1 MRKFTAKILVSA
13 FVFTFLTSLEVFA
26 QPKPTVSTPI
36 DIAQALNIKIS
47 GGATFVFQGTSKDNV
62 GKHNDGSNTLI
73 WVGDLKLE
81 KFLKNKGKVGICF
94 KGGNGNGL
102 SKTVLT
108 YANVNA
114 VSDPTFNGE
123 LEPAKVTDLYYQQSC
138 LNDKLTISFGK
149 LNFTSYFTGNRY
161 SKDKNAQFITSIF
174 SGDKIIEAPPQ
185 RVALNLCYVLSDK
198 FDLSYGYFT
207 TKVEHIDTDGVNA
220 VQINYKPSKNGNYKV
235 YVWGNNSVHYFCKN
249 LNKKSGTYGLGISAE
264 QEVCKNVGVFGRVS
278 FKDPSVATVKKSSE
292 PVKPSD
298 INITPTL
305 SWDIGIQID
314 GSIWSRKT
322 DALGFAIGQMY
333 GSSDYKVKTDYVN
346 GAETEFEL
354 YYRFGINKH
363 LGITP
368 AIQYFIKP
376 KGGNTDL
383 SNNVLVAGIRTRFDF

>member
-13 FVFTFLTSLEVFA
+13 FVLTFLAYLETFA
-26 QPKPTVSTPI
+26 QTTVPTPI

-62 GKHNDGSNTLI
+62 GKPNDGSNTLI
-73 WVGDLKLE
+73 YVGDLKLE
-81 KFLKNKGKVGICF
+81 KFFKNGKLGICF
-94 KGGNGNGL
+94 KGGNGDGL

-114 VSDPTFNGE
+114 VSDPTFNGK

-138 LNDKLTISFGK
+138 LNDKLTITFGK

-174 SGDKIIEAPPQ
+174 NGDKIIEAPPQ

-198 FDLSYGYFT
+198 FDLSYGYYT
-207 TKVEHIDTDGVNA
+207 TKVEHIDSDGVNA

-235 YVWGNNSVHYFCKN
+235 YVWGNNSVHYSCKN
-249 LNKKSGTYGLGISAE
+249 LNKKSGTYGLGISAD
-264 QEVCKNVGVFGRVS
+264 QEVCKNVGIFGRVS
-278 FKDPSVATVKKSSE
+278 FKDPSVAIVKKSSE

-298 INITPTL
+298 IEIKPTL
-305 SWDIGIQID
+305 SWDVGIQID

-333 GSSDYKVKTDYVN
+333 GSSDYKVKTDYIN

-368 AIQYFIKP
+368 AIQYFINP